1 MLARPNT
8 LVSILRG
15 TTTNVHG
22 DTVDSDTLAYQ
33 HIPMKIS
40 ELNRLDTNPT
50 SGRPRTIH
58 HVVARCG
65 ADVDIQDGD
74 RLLDEQTD
82 LIYTLSAISAP
93 RSAMGVN
100 DLRLDLQQV
109 N

>member
-22 DTVDSDTLAYQ
+22 DVVDGSTPQYQ
-33 HIPMKIS
+33 HIPVKLS
-40 ELNRLDTNPT
+40 ELNRLDTDPT
-50 SGRPRTIH
+50 SGRARTIH
-58 HVVARCG
+58 HLVARCG

-74 RLLDEQTD
+74 RLLDEQTG
-82 LIYTLSAISAP
+82 LIYALSSVSAP
-93 RSAMGVN
+93 RSAMSVN
-100 DLRLDLQQV
+100 DLRLDLQRV